1 MKNAVD
7 KIRLLSLMGC
17 GLCGGGI
24 ALCHLLG
31 VNIPDA
37 LTRVLGV
44 ICLVSLATLA
54 YTSVRKGM
62 EKAKEENDAE

>member
-1 MKNAVD
+1 MKNAVE
-7 KIRLLSLMGC
+7 KNRLLSLMGC
-17 GLCGGGI
+17 GLCGGAI

-44 ICLVSLATLA
+44 ICLVSLAALA